1 MKNYIKY
8 FLAFVMSAFLCT
20 GVFAQTSST
29 PSQAPTV
36 GDIKS
41 QVLSDLQKDGYL
53 SEKMTKEVTQKY
65 ITPQDAKTQIYFSVK
80 DASTASDPVA
90 VQKVEAASSWTQY
103 LSLVN
108 FIKVLAV
115 ILLLFA
121 FSGVIKKI
129 VLGLWI
135 FIVIVPVI
143 VYQSLFMLVS
153 LYGTIFP
160 EQIWASQA
168 FYIALLCSFTNL
180 MILGW
185 IFATHPKLE
194 QFIEKLF
201 NLGIPVATVASFW
214 AMIYF
219 GTLAI
224 VYQSSIFGFFA
235 AVALSG
241 IFSFTLIYTPGT
253 LFLYFKENMMGAVI
267 FGHMVVLALYVAIE
281 RSGVAMPY
289 IGYFNAGIQY
299 YCTIALGTG
308 LLVAASPFYKTSQAA
323 GYALLFVLVFF
334 ASIALY
340 FFLGMTTMAT
350 IIMIFFALFF
360 LEWVGY
366 IGFKTN
372 WIVGC
377 GFVGGILYGTAVYME
392 KYAPMIINNLKTVI

>member
-1 MKNYIKY
+1 MKKYIKY
-8 FLAFVMSAFLCT
+8 VLAFIVSAFLCA
-20 GVFAQTSST
+20 GVFAQTEADT
-29 PSQAPTV
+29 LTV

-41 QVLSDLQKDGYL
+41 QVLSNLQKDGYL
-53 SEKMTKEVTQKY
+53 SDKMTKEAAQKY
-65 ITPQDAKTQIYFSVK
+65 ITVQDTKTQIYFSVK
-80 DASTASDPVA
+80 DASKSSDPLVVKKVA
-90 VQKVEAASSWTQY
+90 ATVKWTEY

-129 VLGLWI
+129 ILKLWI
-135 FIVIVPVI
+135 FIIIVPVI
-143 VYQSLFMLVS
+143 VYQAVFLLAS

-180 MILGW
+180 IILGW
-185 IFATHPKLE
+185 ITGTNPFIAN
-194 QFIEKLF
+194 FIEKLF
-201 NLGIPVATVASFW
+201 SLGIPVSILASFW

-241 IFSFTLIYTPGT
+241 IFSFSLFYTPGV
-253 LFLYFKENMMGAVI
+253 LFLYFKENMIGAVI
-267 FGHMVVLALYVAIE
+267 FGHIIVLGAYVALE
-281 RSGVAMPY
+281 RSGLAMPY

-308 LLVAASPFYKTSQAA
+308 LLVASSPFYRSSQA
-323 GYALLFVLVFF
+323 GYAFLFLLVFF

-340 FFLGMTTMAT
+340 FLLGMTTIAT

-366 IGFKTN
+366 AGFRTN

-377 GFVGGILYGTAVYME
+377 AFIGGMLYGIAVYME
-392 KYAPMIINNLKTVI
+392 EYAPMILNNLKAVV